1 MKIIRNIPQVIKIY
15 RSLKYLNEY
24 KKEIDSGRISGD
36 IKKEKENILKATKT
50 WGSKLSEMIGVEITV
65 SGIENLPEKSPV
77 VYVSNHQGYAD
88 IVVLCAVLDTVQFGF
103 IAKNGLEKVPLY
115 GTWIKRIRS
124 ILIERDDPRESLK
137 AISRGI
143 DYINLG
149 FSLLIFPEGTRSRGP
164 VMGDFKKGSLK
175 LATKPQVPII
185 PVSINDTW
193 HIYEE
198 TGIVTPHPV
207 RVMIHPAIETASL
220 DKEQEK
226 ALTEKVRAV
235 INKGLDELKKD
246 S

>member
-24 KKEIDSGRISGD
+24 KKEIDSGSVSGD

-65 SGIENLPEKSPV
+65 SGIENLPENSPV

-137 AISRGI
+137 AI
-143 DYINLG
+143 
-149 FSLLIFPEGTRSRGP
+149 
-164 VMGDFKKGSLK
+164 
-175 LATKPQVPII
+175 
-185 PVSINDTW
+185 
-193 HIYEE
+193 
-198 TGIVTPHPV
+198 
-207 RVMIHPAIETASL
+207 
-220 DKEQEK
+220 
-226 ALTEKVRAV
+226 
-235 INKGLDELKKD
+235 
-246 S
+246 

>member
-24 KKEIDSGRISGD
+24 KKEIDSGRVSGD

-65 SGIENLPEKSPV
+65 SGIENLPENSPV

-124 ILIERDDPRESLK
+124 IL
-137 AISRGI
+137 A
-143 DYINLG
+143 
-149 FSLLIFPEGTRSRGP
+149 
-164 VMGDFKKGSLK
+164 
-175 LATKPQVPII
+175 
-185 PVSINDTW
+185 
-193 HIYEE
+193 
-198 TGIVTPHPV
+198 
-207 RVMIHPAIETASL
+207 
-220 DKEQEK
+220 
-226 ALTEKVRAV
+226 
-235 INKGLDELKKD
+235 
-246 S
+246 